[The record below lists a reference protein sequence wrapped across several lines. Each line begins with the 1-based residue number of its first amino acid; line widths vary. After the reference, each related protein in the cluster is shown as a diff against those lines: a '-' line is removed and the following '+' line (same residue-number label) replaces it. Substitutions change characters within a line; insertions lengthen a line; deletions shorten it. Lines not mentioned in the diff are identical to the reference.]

1 LTPEVHI
8 VLLHYPVVN
17 RSGEIV
23 ATAVTNLDIHD
34 NARSARTFGVKSYHL
49 VTPLDAQIE
58 LVSRILTHWRE
69 GFGAHRIPDRA
80 DAMSLVRI
88 SRSLDDAIAEIRG
101 GREVAPVVIATCAR
115 DKGQS
120 VTWRQMRNRMQEKDV
135 PHVIVFGTGHG
146 LADEILER
154 ADVVLEPI
162 GSPSAWNHLSVR
174 SAVAISLDR
183 LLGEY

>member
-1 LTPEVHI
+1 MKPEVHI

-17 RSGEIV
+17 KAGEIV

-34 NARSARTFGVKSYHL
+34 NARSSRTFGVKSYHL

-58 LVSRILTHWRE
+58 LVSRILSHWRE

-88 SRSLDDAIAEIRG
+88 SRTLDDAISEIRG
-101 GREVAPVVIATCAR
+101 DREISPVVISTCAR
-115 DKGQS
+115 DKGQTT
-120 VTWRQMRNRMQEKDV
+120 TWRQMRKRMDSEAG
-135 PHVIVFGTGHG
+135 PFIVLFGTGHG
-146 LADEILER
+146 LADEILDCS
-154 ADVVLEPI
+154 DVVLEPI
-162 GSPSAWNHLSVR
+162 GSPTEWNHLSVR

-183 LLGEY
+183 LLGDY

>member
-1 LTPEVHI
+1 MKPEVHI
-8 VLLHYPVVN
+8 LLLHYPVVN
-17 RSGEIV
+17 KAGDIV

-34 NARSARTFGVKSYHL
+34 NARSSRTFGVKSYHL

-58 LVSRILTHWRE
+58 LVSRILSHWRE

-88 SRSLDDAIAEIRG
+88 SRTLDDAIAEIRG
-101 GREVAPVVIATCAR
+101 DRDVTPVLISTCAR
-115 DKGQS
+115 NKGQTT
-120 VTWRQMRNRMQEKDV
+120 TWRQMRQRMESEDG
-135 PHVIVFGTGHG
+135 PFIIVYGTGHG

-154 ADVVLEPI
+154 SDVVLEPI
-162 GSPSAWNHLSVR
+162 GSPTEWNHLSVR

-183 LLGEY
+183 LLGDY